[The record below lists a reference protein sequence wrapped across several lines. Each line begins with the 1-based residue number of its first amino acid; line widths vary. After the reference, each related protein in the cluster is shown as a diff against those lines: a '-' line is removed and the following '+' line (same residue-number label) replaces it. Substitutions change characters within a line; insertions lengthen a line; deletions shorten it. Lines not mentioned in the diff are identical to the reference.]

1 MSWLIQGLPSGSTEL
16 VSAEGDKD
24 IVFPFMGFNDFVLYC
39 VCMRVAEMGVMYRRK
54 LVQGA
59 GLLPLLLPASFLEA
73 GFLTEAIS
81 SSPAGQGA
89 LGIHSSL
96 PTSAVIAR
104 HPPRTGKAIMT
115 GGGGGVEWG
124 E

>member
-1 MSWLIQGLPSGSTEL
+1 M
-16 VSAEGDKD
+16 
-24 IVFPFMGFNDFVLYC
+24 
-39 VCMRVAEMGVMYRRK
+39 AEMGVMYRRK
-54 LVQGA
+54 PVQGA

-104 HPPRTGKAIMT
+104 HPPRTGKPIMT
-115 GGGGGVEWG
+115 GAEVGRSG
-124 E
+124 ENDLQKKCSFSSRWILERKITVIEISRKCQWILCLT

>member
-1 MSWLIQGLPSGSTEL
+1 MW
-16 VSAEGDKD
+16 
-24 IVFPFMGFNDFVLYC
+24 
-39 VCMRVAEMGVMYRRK
+39 VAEMGVMYRRK
-54 LVQGA
+54 PVQGA
-59 GLLPLLLPASFLEA
+59 GLRPLLLPTSFLGA
-73 GFLTEAIS
+73 GFLPEAIS

-89 LGIHSSL
+89 LGIQSCL

-115 GGGGGVEWG
+115 VGGGGVEWG